1 MEKETNPPALY
12 TEAELLLTMENAG
25 KRAENE
31 EQCKALQN
39 IGIGTPAMR
48 ASIIEALLGRGYII
62 REGKSLVPTEK
73 GLRVYQAVKDKKI
86 ADVAMAA
93 EWEIALKRIENCEL
107 DAVDFHQSMEAYTT
121 SVVQELLNMNIE
133 YSHDPD
139 LICLN
144 VRLINSSFGIR

>member
-62 REGKSLVPTEK
+62 REGKSLVQQK
-73 GLRVYQAVKDKKI
+73 RAAGLSGCKDKRLQ
-86 ADVAMAA
+86 MLR
-93 EWEIALKRIENCEL
+93 W
-107 DAVDFHQSMEAYTT
+107 
-121 SVVQELLNMNIE
+121 LLNG
-133 YSHDPD
+133 
-139 LICLN
+139 
-144 VRLINSSFGIR
+144 RLL

>member
-1 MEKETNPPALY
+1 MCCGKETNPPALY

-73 GLRVYQAVKDKKI
+73 GCGFI
-86 ADVAMAA
+86 
-93 EWEIALKRIENCEL
+93 
-107 DAVDFHQSMEAYTT
+107 
-121 SVVQELLNMNIE
+121 
-133 YSHDPD
+133 
-139 LICLN
+139 
-144 VRLINSSFGIR
+144 RL